1 MHKQVTTSTPIATP
15 TAAFHNDT
23 IAAIDNVNK
32 LMRREA
38 GNPQIG
44 NNNDGTV
51 LIKNDSGSDAAAL
64 AALGIS
70 GPIVLPADN
79 EMSFT
84 TRIAVKCVSL
94 ITSHVMGKFVVLAE
108 PIKNGKIGRAWI
120 SGTCPAKIYVD
131 SADHDFADI
140 TDGILKTCENGTCQ
154 ILWQEPGTGAN
165 KYALLR
171 FCGNGL
177 PIGTAN
183 YQTLS
188 WDHTEQKWK
197 ADWVRSHW

>member
-1 MHKQVTTSTPIATP
+1 MYWGLVMHKQVTTSTPIATP

-38 GNPQIG
+38 GIPQVG

-51 LIKNDSGSDAAAL
+51 LIKNDSGSDVAAL

-70 GPIVLPADN
+70 GPIVLPTDN

-84 TRIAVKCVSL
+84 TRVAVKCVSL

-108 PIKNGKIGRAWI
+108 PMVGKIEKGARWMGFRA
-120 SGTCPAKIYVD
+120 
-131 SADHDFADI
+131 
-140 TDGILKTCENGTCQ
+140 LKRGPLFN
-154 ILWQEPGTGAN
+154 
-165 KYALLR
+165 
-171 FCGNGL
+171 
-177 PIGTAN
+177 
-183 YQTLS
+183 
-188 WDHTEQKWK
+188 
-197 ADWVRSHW
+197 